1 MYKSVLIGALALSMG
16 VAGWTSCVE
25 DEIDADYSK
34 TINIIA
40 AFPNT
45 GAFAERGER
54 YLKTLQM
61 AVHDLEAGGDL
72 IDGRKILI
80 HPFDATN
87 DKAVAKE
94 KTEALIEKLGA
105 ENVAVIMS
113 GTGAVHKATVE
124 VAIAEKIP
132 HFEWTSGGRDDEFFD
147 LTEVT
152 NADKH
157 SVFQVRGLCPGL
169 ASMAATAM
177 YELDYK
183 KVGLMRGTTDHD
195 ITHTTIIRADLGKY
209 AEGNSPWDGVVM
221 NDEDFVMQYES
232 DITWGEYLDQ
242 YMVQNPDTDVI
253 FYHLRGDTVNFAFL
267 KAVKE
272 RSESGQPTPT
282 IMTCDMARK
291 PALLDPV
298 ATNVA
303 DYLAIP
309 GNFYFIGRGPLTSDI
324 AEAFDADLGARYNVL
339 SDRWTKTGY
348 DAMIL
353 AGLAIASVQSTEHA
367 VVTEAIYASSK
378 DGQKV
383 GYPNIQTALSAAK
396 AGTDID
402 YDGVSG
408 NMDIREAN
416 GTTVPEEFDRTVEA
430 RYYVEDIVSDGSEG
444 YQYHVVDSPGAVVQ

>member
-1 MYKSVLIGALALSMG
+1 MYKSLLIGALALSVG
-16 VAGWTSCVE
+16 VIGWTSCTD
-25 DEIDADYSK
+25 DESDVDYTK

-72 IDGRKILI
+72 IAGRKILI

-87 DKAVAKE
+87 DEAVAKE
-94 KTEALIEKLGA
+94 KTEALVAKLGA

-113 GTGAVHKATVE
+113 ATGAVHVATVE
-124 VAIAEKIP
+124 VAVAEKIP
-132 HFEWTSGGRDDEFFD
+132 HFEWTNGARDDEFHP

-152 NADKH
+152 NQDKR
-157 SVFQVRGLCPGL
+157 SVFQVRGLCPAL
-169 ASMAATAM
+169 ASMTATAI
-177 YELDYK
+177 YELDYQQ
-183 KVGLMRGTTDHD
+183 VGLMRGTTSHD
-195 ITHTTIIRADLGKY
+195 IMHTTVIRADLAKY
-209 AEGNSPWDGVVM
+209 TEGSSPWGGVVM
-221 NDEDFVMQYES
+221 NEQDFVMEYES
-232 DITWGEYLDQ
+232 NITWGEYLDQ
-242 YMVQNPDTDVI
+242 YMVQNPGTDVI

-309 GNFYFIGRGPLTSDI
+309 GNFYFIGRGPLESDI

-367 VVTEAIYASSK
+367 VLTEAIYTTSK
-378 DGQKV
+378 EGQKV
-383 GYPNIQTALSAAK
+383 SYPNIQDA
-396 AGTDID
+396 
-402 YDGVSG
+402 
-408 NMDIREAN
+408 
-416 GTTVPEEFDRTVEA
+416 RTG
-430 RYYVEDIVSDGSEG
+430 GSKG
-444 YQYHVVDSPGAVVQ
+444 RHRHRL